1 MLVLP
6 STRML
11 VLEVSFRIDWQI
23 HACLAIDKNV
33 GFRVVIQHRLG
44 KSMLVLPSTKN
55 ARFGTVI
62 QHRLANPRRALFS
75 FLFFLFYIFC
85 FSFFPTPLLTSD
97 EHSAYVLLRPKF
109 SDTGEKLLAGSS
121 NIHLCSFKSAEFW
134 LFFSPYIISGLGS
147 DIAPPRSP
155 LRLTTAARMVHLSRR
170 PRLPDFGI

>member
-11 VLEVSFRIDWQI
+11 VLELSFSIDLASPCLSCHQQRMLGLVRLFSIDWLI
-23 HACLAIDKNV
+23 HA
-33 GFRVVIQHRLG
+33 GPF
-44 KSMLVLPSTKN
+44 
-55 ARFGTVI
+55 F
-62 QHRLANPRRALFS
+62 F
-75 FLFFLFYIFC
+75 FLLFLFYIFC

-170 PRLPDFGI
+170 PRLPDFLPETLKLL